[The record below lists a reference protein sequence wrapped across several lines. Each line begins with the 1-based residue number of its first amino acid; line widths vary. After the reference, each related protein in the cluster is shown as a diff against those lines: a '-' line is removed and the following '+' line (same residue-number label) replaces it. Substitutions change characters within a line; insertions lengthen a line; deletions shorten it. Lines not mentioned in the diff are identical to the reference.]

1 MSLETMTK
9 LASTTVGVGGSASV
23 SFTNIPQDYTDLVLK
38 TSTRQSG
45 ASSATTIR
53 MGFNGDTGANYS
65 YRFLQGAG
73 SSSATSSFGNNATN
87 TSNETIV
94 NNGAGA
100 TASIF
105 ASGEICINNY
115 TSFNFKSW
123 LSDSVQENNATTA
136 YSRISAGLW
145 NNSSPI
151 TSISL
156 VDSEGS
162 FIQNSTFTLYGIKNA
177 VQTAGNSIK
186 ATGGDIIFDGTY
198 VYHVF
203 DSSGVFTPTQPI
215 LADYLVVAGG
225 GSGANAGTGGA
236 GGGAG
241 GLRSTVG
248 ATGGGGSL
256 ESPLSL
262 LSATSYTV
270 TVGAGGAQPT
280 YTNNGNNGSNSTF
293 ATIVST
299 GGGAGAQDET
309 NGFAGGSGGGAG
321 GVANRT
327 GGAASPAGQGNVGG
341 NSLVGSSS
349 NRPNGGGGGA
359 GAAGANGVTNNSGS
373 GGAGVQITAFA
384 TPTGTGASG
393 YYAGGGGGG
402 IGALGSTAGTGGLGG
417 GGNGNKVTGAQ
428 LATAGT
434 ANTGGGG
441 GGIDTQ
447 NGGGG
452 SSAGGSGIVIV
463 RYKG

>member
-9 LASTTVGVGGSASV
+9 LASTTVGVGGSS
-23 SFTNIPQDYTDLVLK
+23 SINFTNIPQGYTDLLFKV
-38 TSTRQSG
+38 
-45 ASSATTIR
+45 SART
-53 MGFNGDTGANYS
+53 AAA
-65 YRFLQGAG
+65 QGACNLSFNSLTSGLNARIIYGIG
-73 SSSATSSFGNNATN
+73 SGTPGSVSYSSDLRAGY
-87 TSNETIV
+87 IV
-94 NNGAGA
+94 GTDY

-105 ASGEICINNY
+105 CNNEIYVSGY
-115 TSFNFKSW
+115 SSSTYKSV
-123 LSDSVQENNATTA
+123 SVDSVTETNATES
-136 YSRISAGLW
+136 YSMISGGLW
-145 NNSSPI
+145 SNPAPI
-151 TSISL
+151 TSLSL
-156 VDSEGS
+156 GVVNNSNGVASS
-162 FIQNSTFTLYGIKNA
+162 FTQHSTFTLYGIKNA